1 MANDFADILNHLLEK
16 VNIEEENE
24 TITIDDSE
32 KRAEKE
38 VIEQRGEN
46 ENTESSDIN
55 LNLSADSNDSHID
68 AELDEII
75 RKATSNE
82 NDDQIELNEFDESQ
96 LAYLACVCHLLQLAI
111 NDAFSASYQVFLY
124 SSKKDKSF
132 H

>member
-46 ENTESSDIN
+46 
-55 LNLSADSNDSHID
+55 
-68 AELDEII
+68 
-75 RKATSNE
+75 
-82 NDDQIELNEFDESQ
+82 
-96 LAYLACVCHLLQLAI
+96 
-111 NDAFSASYQVFLY
+111 
-124 SSKKDKSF
+124 
-132 H
+132 

>member
-46 ENTESSDIN
+46 VNTESSDIN
-55 LNLSADSNDSHID
+55 LNLSADSNDSLID

-82 NDDQIELNEFDESQ
+82 NDDQIELN
-96 LAYLACVCHLLQLAI
+96 
-111 NDAFSASYQVFLY
+111 
-124 SSKKDKSF
+124 
-132 H
+132 